1 MSDAPPPPGAS
12 AKRRRQIALNIAVPV
27 VLTLVTVLAVLEL
40 GLRHFYR
47 MIPLDVCASDPIM
60 GYYVCQPYFVYD
72 KPIRIAYR
80 YKPGFRME
88 GWWDPAQPALANAED
103 ETAPS
108 DRSDAFWY
116 TFEVDDMGFPNPEPT
131 WQERYDV
138 VITGDSFVTRSAPQ
152 TWIELLEAQTGMD
165 ALVLGASSWSTLNE
179 IEAVQLYGL
188 DRSPQWVLV
197 MFFEGNDLFNTAQYI
212 ERQAS
217 GLSWK
222 AFDMRSVP
230 WYRRSVTYHMVRY
243 WLDSRR
249 ETARQETAGEP
260 PRYRYPVTASTEAG
274 AIDLVFKDI
283 HLPPMSADYDTLARS
298 DEFAR
303 VKEGLI
309 ELDARCAAAGAR
321 LVVVYVPSKE
331 HVYWSRIWDPVDV
344 NHILER
350 TVTVTLS
357 EGDHGA
363 LQWDPPY
370 LSFDAFSQNHNA
382 QEMLFADMA
391 REAGIAFLN
400 LTPVFWE
407 RAIAEGELYNYADP
421 HWNQAGNQLAADA
434 IEAYLEAQGP

>member
-1 MSDAPPPPGAS
+1 MSAVSPTPRTAP
-12 AKRRRQIALNIAVPV
+12 RRRWQIALNIAVPA
-27 VLTLVTVLAVLEL
+27 VLTLITALAVLEL
-40 GLRHFYR
+40 GLRIFYR

-108 DRSDAFWY
+108 ARDDTFWY
-116 TFEVDDMGFPNPEPT
+116 TFEVDDMGFPNPEPA

-179 IEAVQLYGL
+179 IEAVKLYGL
-188 DRSPQWVLV
+188 DRAPQWVLV
-197 MFFEGNDLFNTAQYI
+197 MFFERNDLFNTAQYI

-222 AFDMRSVP
+222 EFDMRSVP
-230 WYRRSVTYHMVRY
+230 WHRRLVTVHMVRY
-243 WLDSRR
+243 WL
-249 ETARQETAGEP
+249 EARTPEPAAP

-274 AIDLVFKDI
+274 EIDLVLKDI
-283 HLPPMSADYDTLARS
+283 HLLPMSADYDTLARS

-303 VKEGLI
+303 VKEGLV
-309 ELDARCAAAGAR
+309 ELDAACTEAGAR
-321 LVVVYVPSKE
+321 LVLVYVPSKE

-344 NHILER
+344 DHILER

-363 LQWDPPY
+363 LQWNPPY
-370 LSFDAFSQNHNA
+370 LSFDAFYSNHNA
-382 QEMLFADMA
+382 QELLFEDMA
-391 REAGIAFLN
+391 HEAGIAFLN

-407 RAIAEGELYNYADP
+407 EAIAQGELYNYGDP

-434 IEAYLEAQGP
+434 IEAYLEAQAP